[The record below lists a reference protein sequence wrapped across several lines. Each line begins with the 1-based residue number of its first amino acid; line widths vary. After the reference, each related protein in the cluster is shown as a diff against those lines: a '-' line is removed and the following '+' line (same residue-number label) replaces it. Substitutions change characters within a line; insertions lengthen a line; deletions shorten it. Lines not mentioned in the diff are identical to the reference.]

1 MEQSLLIKAFL
12 HEIWNQQAFDKIDTY
27 LHPDFEDHS
36 LPASYPRGKEGTIQ
50 WIKQTGSSFSH
61 LSFIE
66 SQVTEDNQCMIRIRM
81 HLVHI
86 GNWRN
91 IEPTQAEIECVGYRH
106 FILKDGKIKAHYALI
121 DGQSIESQ
129 IRQKNTSK
137 T

>member
-1 MEQSLLIKAFL
+1 MEQQLIIKAFL
-12 HEIWNQQAFDKIDTY
+12 HEIWNQQAFDKIDAF

-50 WIKQTGSSFSH
+50 WITQTGNSFRH

-66 SQVTEDNQCMIRIRM
+66 SLVMEGNQCMIRIRM
-81 HLVHI
+81 RLVHI
-86 GNWRN
+86 GTWRN
-91 IEPTQAEIECVGYRH
+91 IEPTQAEIECFGYRH
-106 FILKDGKIKAHYALI
+106 FILKDGKIRAHYALI

-129 IRQKNTSK
+129 IRQKSSNK